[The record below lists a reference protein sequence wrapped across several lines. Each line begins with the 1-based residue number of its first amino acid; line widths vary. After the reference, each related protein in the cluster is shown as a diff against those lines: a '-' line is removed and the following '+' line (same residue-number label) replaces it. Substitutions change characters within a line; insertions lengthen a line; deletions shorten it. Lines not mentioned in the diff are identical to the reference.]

1 MKRWIPWLI
10 AAVLVALVVAGV
22 LRGVASR
29 KAAQTSAPKTEAL
42 AMEIAPGEV
51 FVLQARQISRGIPVS
66 GAVRAVQSATIKA
79 RVPGELQGLVLREGD
94 AVRAGQEVARIDA
107 TETQARVRQ
116 AQQQADALNAQA
128 AISQRQFDN
137 NRALV
142 AQGFISKTALESSH
156 ASLDASKAN
165 YQAAVSAVDV
175 LRKSLADTVLR
186 SPIDGFVA
194 QRLVQNGERVGV
206 DARILEVVNLQ
217 RLEVE
222 ALVPAADATQVRVG
236 QKARLTV
243 EGSSTPVQAQV
254 VRISPSAQAG
264 TRAVPV
270 YLAIDTQEDDGAQG
284 LRQGVFLQGML
295 IAGTEQA
302 LAVPLDAVRT
312 DQPQP
317 YLQIVDSTGHVARQT
332 VELGARTQVDGVSWV
347 AVSGVK
353 PGTQVLAARVGS
365 LPAGTALR
373 LPATPQAPVG
383 STAQAAPAAGSETAV
398 PTAAAEPAR

>member
-1 MKRWIPWLI
+1 MKRWIAWLI
-10 AAVLVALVVAGV
+10 AAVLVGLVVAGV
-22 LRGVASR
+22 LRGLASR
-29 KAAQTSAPKTEAL
+29 NAAQTEVPKTEAL
-42 AMEIAPGEV
+42 AMDIAPGEV
-51 FVLQARQISRGIPVS
+51 FVLQPRNIALGIAVS

-79 RVPGELQGLVLREGD
+79 RVPGELQGLALREGD

-116 AQQQADALNAQA
+116 AQQQADALKAQV

-142 AQGFISKTALESSH
+142 AQGFISSTALESSQ

-165 YQAAVSAVDV
+165 YQAAVAAVDV

-186 SPIDGFVA
+186 SPIDGHVA

-206 DARILEVVNLQ
+206 DARILEVVNLD

-222 ALVPAADATQVRVG
+222 ALVPAAEATQVRVG

-243 EGSSTPVQAQV
+243 EGSSMQVDARV

-270 YLAIDTQEDDGAQG
+270 YLAIDSTHGDATQG
-284 LRQGVFLQGML
+284 LRQGVFVQGML
-295 IAGTEQA
+295 IAGMQQA

-312 DQPQP
+312 DQAQP
-317 YLQIVDSTGHVARQT
+317 YLQTVDSSGHVARQN
-332 VELGARTQVDGVSWV
+332 VVLGARTQVEGTTWV
-347 AVSGVK
+347 AVEGVDA
-353 PGTQVLAARVGS
+353 GTQVLSARVGS

-373 LPATPQAPVG
+373 LPAAN
-383 STAQAAPAAGSETAV
+383 AAVAV
-398 PTAAAEPAR
+398 QPDATR

>member
-1 MKRWIPWLI
+1 MKRWIAWLI
-10 AAVLVALVVAGV
+10 AVVLLALIVAGV
-22 LRGVASR
+22 LRGVAAR
-29 KAAQTSAPKTEAL
+29 KAAKTAATTAEAIV
-42 AMEIAPGEV
+42 MEIAAGEV
-51 FVLQARQISRGIPVS
+51 FTLQLRELTLGIPVS

-79 RVPGELQGLVLREGD
+79 RVPGELQGLTLREGD
-94 AVRAGQEVARIDA
+94 AVRVGQEIARIDA
-107 TETQARVRQ
+107 TETKARVRQ
-116 AQQQADALNAQA
+116 AQQQADAVHAQV

-142 AQGFISKTALESSH
+142 AQGFISKTALESSQ

-165 YQAAVSAVDV
+165 YQAAVAAVDV
-175 LRKSLADTVLR
+175 VRKSLVDTVLR

-217 RLEVE
+217 RLELE

-236 QKARLTV
+236 QQAQLTV
-243 EGSSTPVQAQV
+243 EGSDLPVQAHV

-270 YLAIDTQEDDGAQG
+270 YLSIDAQTSDNAAAQG
-284 LRQGVFLQGML
+284 LRQGVFLQGVL
-295 IAGTEQA
+295 VAGTQQA

-312 DQPQP
+312 EQPEP
-317 YLQIVDSTGHVARQT
+317 YLQVVDSSGHVARQR
-332 VELGARTQVDGVSWV
+332 VRLGARTQVDGATWV
-347 AVSGVK
+347 AVEGVEA
-353 PGTQVLAARVGS
+353 GTQVLAARVGA

-373 LPATPQAPVG
+373 LPSVKASA
-383 STAQAAPAAGSETAV
+383 AAPAE
-398 PTAAAEPAR
+398 AAR